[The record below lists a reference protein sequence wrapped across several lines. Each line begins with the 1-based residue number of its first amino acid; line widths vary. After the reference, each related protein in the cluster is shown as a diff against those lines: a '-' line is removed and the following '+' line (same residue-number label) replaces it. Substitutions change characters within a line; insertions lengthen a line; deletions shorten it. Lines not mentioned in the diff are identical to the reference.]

1 MASVNARGGRLY
13 FDFRVGGQRCREYT
27 KLKDTAA
34 NRRKMEQALRKIE
47 AEITLG
53 QFDYRMWFPGS
64 SNAERVDSRAGT
76 RLAGSARPAFEAFA
90 NTWYD
95 AYRVSWR
102 RSHAATVRSTLDRH
116 LIPAFGRK
124 PIDGISK
131 QDVLSFRSTL
141 AKVPGR
147 SGNDGLSA
155 KTINRIMQVL
165 SQILEEAADQH
176 GIDNPTA
183 RIRRLK
189 QYRTDIQPFSM
200 DEVQRILAAV
210 RPDYRDYLTIRMFT
224 GLRTGEVHGLHWA
237 HVDFEN
243 RVIRIRQA
251 LVRGQ
256 LEPTKTDGSQR
267 DVSMSQPVYEAF
279 CRLRANR
286 TSRDGFVFT
295 NRKGEPFDV
304 DNITKRLWYPLL
316 DELGLAR
323 RRPYQ
328 MRHTAATLWLAA
340 GENPE
345 WVARQ
350 LGHLSTEMLFKTYS
364 RFVPNL
370 TRQDGSAFDRLV
382 AAHLHPEAVHDD

>member
-165 SQILEEAADQH
+165 SQILSLIH
-176 GIDNPTA
+176 I
-183 RIRRLK
+183 
-189 QYRTDIQPFSM
+189 
-200 DEVQRILAAV
+200 
-210 RPDYRDYLTIRMFT
+210 
-224 GLRTGEVHGLHWA
+224 
-237 HVDFEN
+237 
-243 RVIRIRQA
+243 
-251 LVRGQ
+251 
-256 LEPTKTDGSQR
+256 
-267 DVSMSQPVYEAF
+267 
-279 CRLRANR
+279 
-286 TSRDGFVFT
+286 
-295 NRKGEPFDV
+295 
-304 DNITKRLWYPLL
+304 
-316 DELGLAR
+316 
-323 RRPYQ
+323 
-328 MRHTAATLWLAA
+328 
-340 GENPE
+340 
-345 WVARQ
+345 
-350 LGHLSTEMLFKTYS
+350 
-364 RFVPNL
+364 
-370 TRQDGSAFDRLV
+370 
-382 AAHLHPEAVHDD
+382 